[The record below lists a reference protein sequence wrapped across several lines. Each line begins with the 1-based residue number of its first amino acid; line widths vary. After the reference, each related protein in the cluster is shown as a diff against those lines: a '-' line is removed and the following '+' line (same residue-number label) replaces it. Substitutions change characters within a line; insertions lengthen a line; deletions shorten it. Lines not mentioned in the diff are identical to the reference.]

1 MLPTRT
7 AGGGPTRRERRQG
20 REAYAAGGGSSGRVP
35 SVGNH
40 PRLGRMPPTDRIR
53 PGGPPPPAQTWW
65 SAHRHAARRRS
76 SGPISGS
83 LPDESEGRRDRHSGS
98 SCVPIAVACGHSCQR
113 SVVRRPNSRSRV
125 AVASGWMRRSRSRA
139 SMMCGAVQRSS
150 TRWAA
155 VSTPS
160 RRTDLAE
167 LRIREGRDHDH
178 QLPHAE
184 HVSPAGRQGVVRPSG
199 DVGRVDA

>member
-113 SVVRRPNSRSRV
+113 SVVRRPTSRSRV

-139 SMMCGAVQRSS
+139 SMMVWGSA
-150 TRWAA
+150 
-155 VSTPS
+155 
-160 RRTDLAE
+160 AE
-167 LRIREGRDHDH
+167 LDE
-178 QLPHAE
+178 
-184 HVSPAGRQGVVRPSG
+184 
-199 DVGRVDA
+199 VGRRFDAEPADRSRGAPHSRGPRPRPPTPPCRACLACGPPGSRTSFG